1 MSRKSDSQLPLPLQ
15 SWQYVINFSR
25 VILNIVFWV
34 FVIATSLYV
43 WEDILVP
50 SYWLRLKLPF
60 VWNYELGPYA
70 ELYAT
75 TIVDMKL
82 CIVLIL
88 FIYRLLAPV
97 IQPFLKTL
105 HFSYLLILYSFGPFA
120 PP

>member
-1 MSRKSDSQLPLPLQ
+1 MAICYKLLTGDIKHCVLG
-15 SWQYVINFSR
+15 
-25 VILNIVFWV
+25 V

-70 ELYAT
+70 AFYAT

-82 CIVLIL
+82 CIVLIF
-88 FIYRLLAPV
+88 FIYCLLAPV
-97 IQPFLKTL
+97 NQPFLKTL
-105 HFSYLLILYSFGPFA
+105 HFSYYLFYIYLAHVLHLNIF
-120 PP
+120 